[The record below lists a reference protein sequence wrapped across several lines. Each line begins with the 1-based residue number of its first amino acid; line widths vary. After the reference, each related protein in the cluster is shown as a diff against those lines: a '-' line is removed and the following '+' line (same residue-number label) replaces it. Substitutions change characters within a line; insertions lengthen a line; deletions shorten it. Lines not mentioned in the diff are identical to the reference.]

1 MATESMTEQLQTVV
15 LEEQALA
22 RLRELDPQ
30 GRHGVLQRVLAA
42 FDASLQ
48 RAAEQL
54 AELPAASDEAM
65 LQTLLRTT
73 HTLKSSSASVG
84 AVHLAQA
91 CAGAER
97 RLRTLDP
104 LQAQAGGR
112 PGPLRAQLLREAEAV
127 ALALGPA
134 QQAVRAML
142 RP

>member
-1 MATESMTEQLQTVV
+1 MATETMTEQPQPEV

-30 GRHGVLQRVLAA
+30 GQHGVLQRVLTA
-42 FDASLQ
+42 FDASLL

-65 LQTLLRTT
+65 LHTLLRTT

-84 AVHLAQA
+84 AAHLART
-91 CAGAER
+91 CAGVEQ
-97 RLRTLDP
+97 RLRALELVP
-104 LQAQAGGR
+104 AGAAGR
-112 PGPLRAQLLREAEAV
+112 PSQLRAQLQREAEAV
-127 ALALGPA
+127 ALALAPA

-142 RP
+142 RA